1 MPRNSQGVYS
11 LPAGNPVVDGTL
23 IETTWANPTMSD
35 IAAAL
40 TGSLPRDGSAPMTG
54 PLILNGNATLDLAAV
69 PLQQLN
75 SMVGAASNFMPA
87 GAVQLFAMNA
97 VPTGWLECN
106 GAAISRTT
114 YANLFAVIGT
124 TYGAGD
130 GSITFNI
137 PDLRGEFV
145 RGFDNGRGI
154 DPGRALGSNQG
165 QANQAHNHSVSVSNP
180 SHAHAVSDPGHAHSI
195 NDPGHNHNAAG
206 LLIVAGGSGVAGGA
220 GATGVAIPTSGT
232 GIGIFPNTTG
242 LGVAAATQNT
252 TVTLGAEGT
261 EARPRNVAMVYCIR
275 AFGAL
280 QTDGLGSMAF
290 QNADAVNITG
300 GSGVFTSL
308 QCTTAPTQPNDV
320 ARLADIGNQLA
331 DIFSSDPA
339 VLLVDKTNPTN
350 PILRPQTNI
359 PNGTVKL
366 DAAGFVP
373 ASVLNI
379 TDLTFLGTW
388 DAGPGVLPTGTFVT
402 GDYYTIDGPGT
413 LTLNT
418 SSGSQAVV
426 CSKGDSIIY
435 KTTPVAGW
443 WYQPAATPSN
453 AVIQTSAT
461 GAAVIPSGT
470 LAERPAVPVDGYFRY
485 NSTDNVFEGHTPN
498 GWGQV
503 GGGQMYGS
511 NAVKAIFY
519 NSATITEDLTVLAGE
534 NGGSFG
540 PVTVNNGFT
549 VTVEAGSVWSIV

>member
-1 MPRNSQGVYS
+1 
-11 LPAGNPVVDGTL
+11 
-23 IETTWANPTMSD
+23 
-35 IAAAL
+35 
-40 TGSLPRDGSAPMTG
+40 
-54 PLILNGNATLDLAAV
+54 
-69 PLQQLN
+69 
-75 SMVGAASNFMPA
+75 
-87 GAVQLFAMNA
+87 
-97 VPTGWLECN
+97 
-106 GAAISRTT
+106 
-114 YANLFAVIGT
+114 
-124 TYGAGD
+124 
-130 GSITFNI
+130 
-137 PDLRGEFV
+137 
-145 RGFDNGRGI
+145 
-154 DPGRALGSNQG
+154 
-165 QANQAHNHSVSVSNP
+165 
-180 SHAHAVSDPGHAHSI
+180 
-195 NDPGHNHNAAG
+195 
-206 LLIVAGGSGVAGGA
+206 LIVAGGSGVAGGA
-220 GATGVAIPTSGT
+220 GATGVQIPNVGT
-232 GIGIFPNTTG
+232 GISINGAGTG
-242 LGVAAATQNT
+242 LSMAPATQNT
-252 TVTLGAEGT
+252 SATIAAEGT

-290 QNADAVNITG
+290 QNSDAVDITG
-300 GSGVFTSL
+300 GSGVFSSL
-308 QCTTAPTQPNDV
+308 QCTKVPTLPNDV

-435 KTTPVAGW
+435 KTTPTAGW

-470 LAERPAVPVDGYFRY
+470 VGERPAVPVDGYFRY

-503 GGGQMYGS
+503 GGGQMYGT
-511 NAVKAIFY
+511 APVKAIFF
-519 NSATITEDLTVLAGE
+519 NSATIGENLTVKTGE

-549 VTVEAGSVWSIV
+549 VTVESGSVWSIV